1 MGGVR
6 GDFQHRRRALTA
18 TIPTVA
24 VRQVHTTPTVRMMAL
39 SGAEM
44 ARSDVVIRTYKH
56 NYNTRQHIMND
67 VKIAKTPL

>member
-1 MGGVR
+1 M
-6 GDFQHRRRALTA
+6 
-18 TIPTVA
+18 A